1 MHDLRMLLHEYA
13 GRQGQ
18 PSAVALDSR
27 TIQSTP
33 ESGARAGDD
42 GAKRRKGTK
51 VHTAVDTLGHLLAL
65 HGTPAN
71 EQDRAQVAH
80 LAQAA
85 QNLTNHNVTLAYM
98 NQGDTGENA
107 KQTAQAQ
114 GIELEVVKHNEGK
127 HGFILLPR
135 RWVVERGF
143 GWAGRFRR
151 LVRDYACLTQPI
163 AGCHYRAFAYLMR
176 HRLIV
181 FFSSS

>member
-1 MHDLRMLLHEYA
+1 MSRCYRRPTPRA
-13 GRQGQ
+13 GRDFIFTTFSNRQG
-18 PSAVALDSR
+18 SCIFAL
-27 TIQSTP
+27 
-33 ESGARAGDD
+33 AA
-42 GAKRRKGTK
+42 
-51 VHTAVDTLGHLLAL
+51 
-65 HGTPAN
+65 
-71 EQDRAQVAH
+71 
-80 LAQAA
+80 AQAA